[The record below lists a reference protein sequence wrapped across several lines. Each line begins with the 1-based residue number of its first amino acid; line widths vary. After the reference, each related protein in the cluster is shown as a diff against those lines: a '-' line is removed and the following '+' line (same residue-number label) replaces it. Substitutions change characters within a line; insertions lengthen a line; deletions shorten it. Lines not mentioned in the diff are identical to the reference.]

1 MAKSKKSKILASMLA
16 VSTMAVFYAAPV
28 MAAELYENAAHR
40 VTTNS
45 GTKITKLE
53 GLKEIT
59 LDDSVKIIAGGEGII
74 RVGDAGGV
82 NTRVHNDGF
91 YVNTYGDDRNELT
104 ETSLKAG
111 TLTLAGNK
119 LTSAQLVNINNVI
132 GVNGVIKAADGST
145 VGGVKMKA
153 GRVSG
158 KDFIVRGSGNA
169 LGTAGLKLGNEY
181 LNETKLGAIND
192 VITEE
197 GAVESK
203 GDVTSTA
210 ADGTTTYSLNT
221 VGNNTSGITIDSEGK
236 VTTIEGAFSVD
247 EKGYIYNANRSFQ
260 VTKDG
265 AARFGNKY
273 DDHIRMED
281 GVLSVKTDQNT
292 TVARVSKDGFYVYK
306 DNGTVAGSLT
316 KNGLRANRIN
326 VGGGNFIVA
335 HDGSVKAA
343 DERFIIDADGKV
355 TATEFTAGGYNLT
368 DIGEKTAGIRRTQS
382 GATDVTV
389 IEENLKVYYD
399 GTIVGAKENFKVTAD
414 GTVISDK
421 LNVGNG
427 NFTVSDEGIGAFG
440 SQFTVNTDG
449 EISTTGINVAE
460 GMFTASDGGVTMAKN
475 KLSVDL
481 KGNITAGTYNG
492 VKIGMDGNGDITLGD
507 DIVIDDKFN
516 SGNVAGITRKP
527 LDDSAPG
534 SGNTTFI
541 EKNTAISADGIV
553 VRDPGSG
560 VSTKTKYDGFYVKDK
575 YSNIVSSLKDDG
587 LMLTDQESGETHT
600 LNATDIADIKGIDR
614 SGNDTDGYKTTIEG
628 ATSFTKDGMVTSNIT
643 TDNITTDSFTAGVT
657 EDSSYDIKATGE
669 MLFRSGGNYI
679 GMDRNRIGFTSGTE
693 SVTINGDGTTFTSDD
708 STTRTTTSTVI
719 KGGTITTGTLKVE
732 NIVLGN
738 SMTDEDGNSIA
749 LGADGTLKVN
759 NEKYSLNLDENGF
772 NLSNANN
779 TSFSLGDDGFK
790 FAGPVNLGA
799 GDKVGFT
806 HTSSGEYITLDGL
819 VNRVENLEQKT
830 QGISF
835 DETTGSTTIADKV
848 GTDGVESNNS
858 MTVGNNGTTFENG
871 TDSKTNINGGAIDAD
886 SSSIGNDVSG
896 GSGSGS
902 GMTGDGTYTDGSEHS
917 GHFVDGDNSYE
928 FTNDANGF
936 TGTVTDGKNT
946 TTIKNGAMG
955 SNTTVT
961 GDGNTSAS
969 SGVGIGN
976 DGAFISDSVTNGDI
990 SHTVNGGSITDTVT
1004 NGDMTVTEVK
1014 DENGS
1019 ATTVKDANGSST
1031 VSQDRNGQTVSTG
1044 TGTSVNTGNDFSV
1057 TDNETGKSIYMSDIG
1072 HVEDI
1077 DSEIQNSDGS
1087 KTTVVDAVNNEAEIR
1102 RNEIE
1107 RVDGRI
1113 NNLENRV
1120 GKLED
1125 RIDKVGAMSAA
1136 IANLRTMGYDPAA
1149 PTEVAVGIGQYRDET
1164 GAALGLFHYPNRDFM
1179 LSLSVSTSGD
1189 EVMGGIGA
1197 TWKFGR
1203 KSPEKVAEIKK
1214 AQAEADARRA
1224 EEAKLAKAE
1233 EMKQAAKEAKIKAQ
1247 QERHAKLAAQRAA
1260 QAEAAK

>member
-1 MAKSKKSKILASMLA
+1 MASKKSKILA
-16 VSTMAVFYAAPV
+16 MALCASVMTGIYASPV
-28 MAAELYENAAHR
+28 MAAELWHNVKGTVVTDNAAADIK
-40 VTTNS
+40 VGQIKT
-45 GTKITKLE
+45 LE
-53 GLKEIT
+53 GLEKIT
-59 LDDSVKIIAGGEGII
+59 LGDSVRIIADDGGII
-74 RVGDAGGV
+74 RVGDAHGV
-82 NTRVHNDGF
+82 NTRVHDDGF
-91 YVNTYGDDRNELT
+91 YINKTGSDRN
-104 ETSLKAG
+104 TSLTAG
-111 TLTLAGNK
+111 ILTLAGNE
-119 LTSAQLVNINNVI
+119 LTSAQLANINNVI

-158 KDFIVRGSGNA
+158 KGFIVRGSGNA

-197 GAVESK
+197 GAVKSK
-203 GDVTSTA
+203 GDVTSKA
-210 ADGTTTYSLNT
+210 ADGKTYSLNT

-260 VTKDG
+260 VTEDG
-265 AARFGNKY
+265 AARFGARSGVNV
-273 DDHIRMED
+273 RMEN
-281 GVLSVKTDQNT
+281 GVLSINSEGTNA
-292 TVARVSKDGFYVYK
+292 VASLSKDGLMLSDSV
-306 DNGTVAGSLT
+306 NGQQTLT
-316 KNGLRANRIN
+316 AAKIADIQHIKH
-326 VGGGNFIVA
+326 VGNA
-335 HDGSVKAA
+335 
-343 DERFIIDADGKV
+343 
-355 TATEFTAGGYNLT
+355 
-368 DIGEKTAGIRRTQS
+368 
-382 GATDVTV
+382 TV
-389 IEENLKVYYD
+389 IEENLKVYHD
-399 GTIVGAKENFKVTAD
+399 GTIVGANNKFSVTAD

-460 GMFTASDGGVTMAKN
+460 GMFTASDGGVTMARGKM
-475 KLSVDL
+475 KLDTA
-481 KGNITAGTYNG
+481 GNITAGTYNG
-492 VKIGMDGNGDITLGD
+492 VKIGMNVDGDIILGD
-507 DIVIDDKFN
+507 GTVIDNNFN
-516 SGNVAGITRKP
+516 SDNVAGITRKP

-534 SGNTTFI
+534 GINTTYI
-541 EKNTAISADGIV
+541 EQNTAISADGIV
-553 VRDPGSG
+553 VKNPGSG

-575 YSNIVSSLKDDG
+575 NSNIVSSLKDDG
-587 LMLTDQESGETHT
+587 LMLTNEQSGRKT

-643 TDNITTDSFTAGVT
+643 TGSFTAGVT
-657 EDSSYDIKATGE
+657 GDSSYRIDANGE
-669 MLFRSGGNYI
+669 MLFKSGGNYI
-679 GMDRNRIGFTSGTE
+679 GMNRGRIGFTSGTE
-693 SVTINGDGTTFTSDD
+693 SVTINGEGTTFTSCD
-708 STTRTTTSTVI
+708 STTRTITSTII
-719 KGGTITTGTLKVE
+719 KGGTIKTGTLEVE
-732 NIVLGN
+732 NIKLGD
-738 SMTDEDGNSIA
+738 SMTDKNGNTITIGAAGVIDIEKEGNKVFHADTDNFGAHYNNYDLTLDGRNGFA
-749 LGADGTLKVN
+749 LSNGTSKFTLKDNAFAFEGPVHLGDGTLVEFRHN
-759 NEKYSLNLDENGF
+759 GTDISL
-772 NLSNANN
+772 
-779 TSFSLGDDGFK
+779 
-790 FAGPVNLGA
+790 
-799 GDKVGFT
+799 
-806 HTSSGEYITLDGL
+806 SSL
-819 VNRVENLEQKT
+819 VNRVENLEEKT

-871 TDSKTNINGGAIDAD
+871 EGNGTTNINGGAIYAD

-902 GMTGDGTYTDGSEHS
+902 SGSGSSGTYTDGSVHTGYFE
-917 GHFVDGDNSYE
+917 DGDNSYE
-928 FTNDANGF
+928 FTNDADGF
-936 TGTVTDGKNT
+936 TGTVTDGKHT
-946 TTIKNGAMG
+946 TTIENGAKG

-961 GDGNTSAS
+961 GEGNTSAS

-990 SHTVNGGSITDTVT
+990 SHTVDGGSITDTVT

-1031 VSQDRNGQTVSTG
+1031 VSQKTNGQTVSTG
-1044 TGTSVNTGNDFSV
+1044 TGTSVNTGDDFSV
-1057 TDNETGKSIYMSDIG
+1057 TDNDTGKSIYMSDIG

-1125 RIDKVGAMSAA
+1125 RVDKVGAMAAA

-1247 QERHAKLAAQRAA
+1247 QERHAKLAAQ
-1260 QAEAAK
+1260 AEAAK